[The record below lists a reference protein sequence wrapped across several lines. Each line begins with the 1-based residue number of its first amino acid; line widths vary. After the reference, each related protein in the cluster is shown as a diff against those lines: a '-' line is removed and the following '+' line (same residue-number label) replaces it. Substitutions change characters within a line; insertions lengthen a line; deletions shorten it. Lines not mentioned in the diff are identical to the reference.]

1 MTDETQQS
9 TSAPQPGDAAQPAAA
24 QPAAA
29 QQPTPTPKPTPAPAA
44 KPSAIPSPA
53 ALRPRPGPA
62 AAAAPAPVQDRTA
75 ELAEATAFGRVA
87 EDSTVY
93 VRTAEGEREVGQYP
107 DADDAQALE
116 YFARKYLDLAD
127 AVTLLEQRLA
137 AGAAGATVAEAASTQ
152 REALAEAQVVG
163 DIDAL
168 RRRLDAV
175 SEAAAQATARQ
186 AEEHAQAK
194 EAGVQKRIAV
204 VEEAEAIA
212 AADPARVQW
221 KQSSARMKELFAE
234 WKQVQATTPRLPRSK
249 DQELWGRFSKARN
262 RFDKARREFF
272 SALDERNAEGKR
284 VKEKLVTEAEAL
296 SDSTDWRETAQ
307 QYRRLMDRWKAAPRA
322 GRKDDDA
329 LWAKFRAAQDR
340 FFAARNRANE
350 EVEAEYVGNL
360 KVKEALLAEAEALL
374 PITDPAVAKE
384 KLRVIQDQ
392 WEDAG
397 KVPRADISR
406 MEGGLR
412 AVERALA
419 EAEDAE
425 WRRTNPEHQAR
436 TSGMLAQLDAS
447 IAGLEA
453 DLAKAEAAGEERAIA
468 QAREALDTRRA
479 WRDQVARTAE
489 ELQ

>member
-9 TSAPQPGDAAQPAAA
+9 TSAPAPAGASQSSDA
-24 QPAAA
+24 
-29 QQPTPTPKPTPAPAA
+29 PKPKPAQVP

-53 ALRPRPGPA
+53 ALRPRPGQAP
-62 AAAAPAPVQDRTA
+62 AAPAAPAHDRTA
-75 ELAEATAFGRVA
+75 EIAEAKTFGRVG

-93 VRTAEGEREVGQYP
+93 VKTSDGEREVGQYP
-107 DADDAQALE
+107 DADEAQALE
-116 YFARKYLDLAD
+116 YFAKKYLDLAD

-137 AGAAGATVAEAASTQ
+137 AGAAGATVAEAAGTQ
-152 REALAEAQVVG
+152 REALADAQVVG
-163 DIDAL
+163 DLDAL
-168 RRRLDAV
+168 RARLDAV
-175 SEAAAQATARQ
+175 SEKAAEATAQQAQAHEESKAAGLQARI
-186 AEEHAQAK
+186 K
-194 EAGVQKRIAV
+194 V

-212 AADPARVQW
+212 DADPARVQW
-221 KQSSARMKELFAE
+221 KQSSARMKELFE
-234 WKQVQATTPRLPRSK
+234 QWKQVQATTPRLPRSQ
-249 DQELWGRFSKARN
+249 DQQLWGRFSKARN

-284 VKEKLVTEAEAL
+284 IKQKLVTEAEAM

-350 EVEAEYVGNL
+350 EVEAEYGENL
-360 KVKEALLAEAEALL
+360 KVKEKLLAEAEALL
-374 PITDPAVAKE
+374 PITDPVTAKE
-384 KLRVIQDQ
+384 KLRVIQDR

-447 IAGLEA
+447 IAELEA
-453 DLAKAEAAGEERAIA
+453 ELEKAEAAGKDSDIA
-468 QAREALDTRRA
+468 KAREALEARRA

-489 ELQ
+489 EMQ